1 MFFFCFCFTYM
12 QSNCVDVPLPPAKAH
27 FELETALEY
36 TFVKD
41 LHNTYSHQL
50 IQPTVPFTLCSNLS
64 SCCFGSV
71 SLLSLC
77 HFYLL
82 SHSVLSLFTLFFIVC
97 LCSLRQRPCYAQQLD
112 LQATQIP
119 TIQHTRSRGSQVTL
133 SESGAP
139 FVCRCNFMYKVVF
152 IEWNNVNSPENWLTR
167 SPWIP
172 PCLFLVATCLFHSPT
187 CTPAVMDM
195 NMNLQC

>member
-1 MFFFCFCFTYM
+1 M

-27 FELETALEY
+27 FELETALQY

-50 IQPTVPFTLCSNLS
+50 IQPTVPFTLCSNLL

-97 LCSLRQRPCYAQQLD
+97 LCLLRQRPCYAQQLD

-139 FVCRCNFMYKVVF
+139 FVCRCNFMYEIVF
-152 IEWNNVNSPENWLTR
+152 VEWNTVNSPENWLTR
-167 SPWIP
+167 SPWISS
-172 PCLFLVATCLFHSPT
+172 VAPYL
-187 CTPAVMDM
+187 PA
-195 NMNLQC
+195 CS